1 MDIIKKKVYTQK
13 EMYAAMVQH
22 IKDIFRETPDLY
34 AALANTS
41 AMLNLYLDQVNWVGF
56 YIMKDL
62 MEKPKNQ
69 DVNSTEDQ
77 KGDQNESLIENQ
89 NGDQNERLV
98 ENQNGYQNEGVIE
111 NQNGDQNEKL
121 VENQNGIQIED
132 KKENRIKRS
141 LVLGPFQG
149 KPAVAHIK
157 VGSGVCGTA
166 VESRCQQRVDDVRSC
181 CNHIA
186 CDLAT
191 ASEIVTPVFVDG
203 EVWGVID
210 IDSPLPARFD
220 VEDEEGMKALAEE
233 LGEQIRERAFSFRIN
248 QSTLPD

>member
-77 KGDQNESLIENQ
+77 KGDQNESL
-89 NGDQNERLV
+89 
-98 ENQNGYQNEGVIE
+98 IE